1 MEFDMQRYPSQMSP
15 LPPTFIGDGQA
26 PMAPGTDLPPLA
38 GNSIPER
45 CVVLGIG
52 NPLMTDDGIGIH
64 IVRQILAGLMP
75 LPVTGKNVE
84 ILDGGTLG
92 YLLIDRLA
100 GSDAL
105 IVIDAGNLS
114 ADPGEVRTFQDE
126 AMDDFL
132 LGNRTSSVHEVG
144 LIDLLQMMSL
154 KGETPRRRALI
165 AIQPASISW
174 GTELSHAVAPSMAKA
189 GAELINIL
197 MTWYG
202 GK

>member
-1 MEFDMQRYPSQMSP
+1 MQRLPSQMTP
-15 LPPTFIGDGQA
+15 LRPTFLGDCQ
-26 PMAPGTDLPPLA
+26 PFVTPGTDLLPLA

-64 IVRQILAGLMP
+64 FVRQIFAGLMP
-75 LPVTGKNVE
+75 LPVAGKNFEV
-84 ILDGGTLG
+84 LDGGTLG

-105 IVIDAGNLS
+105 IVIDAANMS

-126 AMDDFL
+126 AMDAFL
-132 LGNRTSSVHEVG
+132 QGNRTSSVHEVG

-165 AIQPASISW
+165 CVQPAIVGW
-174 GTELSHAVAPSMAKA
+174 GTELSPALAPSIAKA
-189 GAELINIL
+189 GAALINIL
-197 MTWYG
+197 TTWYG